1 MSIEVKG
8 ELDLS
13 GVPDMKPGMTP
24 ADRKAIWLQ
33 VSDMTEPEFDTM
45 MVENKARQVNVPEQ
59 GSKAPDF
66 NLDVLD
72 RESGRTGEKIS
83 LLSLRGKPVG
93 LIFGSY
99 T

>member
-24 ADRKAIWLQ
+24 QERKVIWLQ
-33 VSDMTEPEFDTM
+33 VSDMSESEFDAM
-45 MVENKARQVNVPEQ
+45 MSENKARQVNVPEL
-59 GSKAPDF
+59 GTMAPDF

-72 RESGRTGEKIS
+72 RETGRSGEKVS
-83 LLSLRGKPVG
+83 LSSLRGKPVA